1 MCVRIRRYC
10 IRIPYR
16 SSMSLNV
23 SYRPARNKAPVDSPY
38 SKAQNS
44 YRRELLEAQYHAVGL
59 DHGASVLA

>member
-1 MCVRIRRYC
+1 
-10 IRIPYR
+10 
-16 SSMSLNV
+16 MSLNV